1 MHPNL
6 AGRQQRKHRAEHPQ
20 HKVPARIFTNAE
32 QHVVL
37 SPAEYYSPTLGPRE
51 LATLHNKLGQD
62 MDLVDSIETR
72 T

>member
-1 MHPNL
+1 MQNSP
-6 AGRQQRKHRAEHPQ
+6 
-20 HKVPARIFTNAE
+20 F
-32 QHVVL
+32 VL